1 MLSMKLRSLASA
13 VSITLL
19 CVFACAQSDKASFK
33 NLAAQ
38 APELVRLQNEFEQ
51 TVPPGVTIEAREIYR
66 KGTSGKDL
74 EVRYNMVVKGVPPD
88 TTFRQVQFPVN
99 TDKAVPGISGITL
112 NSDGLMICAGRTT
125 AQCHNG
131 NKLDTPVVFVQQ
143 NLLKG
148 EPRRSVFLAP
158 GLRIPISIVPDPV
171 QSADNGCKL
180 SAIRLSAK
188 FELAKIE
195 GFGFPPNSD
204 IHIRF
209 SDSESAGVSLV
220 SSDGEIAP
228 AHAGDTIV
236 AVKSD
241 RQGVIETETLFN
253 TLKNP
258 RGLATVEVTEP
269 RCRPK
274 ISYQWGVF

>member
-1 MLSMKLRSLASA
+1 MLSMNLRTVAPTVL
-13 VSITLL
+13 ITLL
-19 CVFACAQSDKASFK
+19 CAFACAQSNKASFK
-33 NLAAQ
+33 DLAAQ

-51 TVPPGVTIEAREIYR
+51 TVPPGVLIEAREVYR

-74 EVRYNMVVKGVPPD
+74 EVRYSMVVKGVPPG

-99 TDKAVPGISGITL
+99 TDKAVPGINGITL
-112 NSDGLMICAGRTT
+112 NSDGLMICAGRTPS
-125 AQCHNG
+125 QCHNG
-131 NKLDTPVVFVQQ
+131 DKFDIPIVFVQQ

-158 GLRIPISIVPDPV
+158 NLRIPISVVPDPV
-171 QSADNGCKL
+171 QSADKGCKL

-195 GFGFPPNSD
+195 GSGFLPNSD

-220 SSDGEIAP
+220 GSDGAIAP

-241 RQGVIETETLFN
+241 SKGAIQTETLFN
-253 TLKNP
+253 IVKNP
-258 RGLATVEVTEP
+258 RGVATVEVTES
-269 RCRPK
+269 RCSPK
-274 ISYQWGVF
+274 ISYEWGVF

>member
-1 MLSMKLRSLASA
+1 MLSMNLCALAPA
-13 VSITLL
+13 ASITLL
-19 CVFACAQSDKASFK
+19 CAFACAQSDKASFK
-33 NLAAQ
+33 DLAAQ

-51 TVPPGVTIEAREIYR
+51 TVPPGVSIEAREVYR

-74 EVRYNMVVKGVPPD
+74 EVRYNMIVKGVPPG
-88 TTFRQVQFPVN
+88 TALRQVQFPVN
-99 TDKAVPGISGITL
+99 TPKAVPGINGITL
-112 NSDGLMICAGRTT
+112 NSDGLMICAGRTP

-131 NKLDTPVVFVQQ
+131 DKLDAPVVFVQQ

-158 GLRIPISIVPDPV
+158 NLRIPISVVPDPV
-171 QSADNGCKL
+171 QSEDKGCKL

-188 FELAKIE
+188 FELTKIE
-195 GFGFPPNSD
+195 GSGFPPNSD

-209 SDSESAGVSLV
+209 SDSESAGVSLI
-220 SSDGEIAP
+220 SSDGKIAP
-228 AHAGDTIV
+228 AHAGDTFV

-241 RQGVIETETLFN
+241 RTGAIQTETLFN

-258 RGLATVEVTEP
+258 SGLETVEVTEP
-269 RCRPK
+269 RCSPK
-274 ISYQWGVF
+274 ISYKWGVF